1 MIDYAKVAET
11 LHAMIGDVDELYHH
25 AVAPRNKQALAAA
38 TELCEA
44 HAVDETDYV
53 DILFDGPPSH
63 KSGRFVEVENSKRQ
77 SIKIG
82 EWIHRDDGYWVL
94 RFARSDAR
102 AKVADWQ
109 PIESAPDDCTM
120 VLVPIDESS
129 TMAFYVKS
137 DGVWK
142 DCDGEVMEPQPNY
155 FMYLPE
161 APAPPTVEGE
171 QK

>member
-1 MIDYAKVAET
+1 MIDYARVAET
-11 LHAMIGDVDELYHH
+11 LKKVMNGDYV
-25 AVAPRNKQALAAA
+25 NKAWGESPIKDAITAAA
-38 TELCEA
+38 ALCEA
-44 HAVDETDYV
+44 HAAPDQIVEPFWINISEQEAFDKWFRDHY
-53 DILFDGPPSH
+53 DIPLI
-63 KSGRFVEVENSKRQ
+63 RNSRA
-77 SIKIG
+77 
-82 EWIHRDDGYWVL
+82 EAAWLAR
-94 RFARSDAR
+94 ARSDAR